1 MCGSYNC
8 RPMNTTKRLKNDP
21 VVHQTVKQWKS
32 LVTKVT
38 LCNACACTHIQ
49 THTHTRTH
57 AHART
62 HAYTHT
68 YAYTQAHT
76 HSHTFPTFYAKWQE
90 TCGCRNALSDRHDT
104 SWALCE
110 LTLCESHRTAKKNK
124 KQEGHDY
131 RQYLSLCLFFVCQ
144 CELWFV
150 SITFVCLFEGF
161 GWGMFVFRSVRTG
174 MPICR
179 HPAWLLPTV

>member
-57 AHART
+57 AHTHTRT
-62 HAYTHT
+62 HTRVHAGTHT
-68 YAYTQAHT
+68 RT
-76 HSHTFPTFYAKWQE
+76 HIS
-90 TCGCRNALSDRHDT
+90 NI
-104 SWALCE
+104 LCE
-110 LTLCESHRTAKKNK
+110 MGRNMWLQKCFMRSAWYELSTLRVDMRIASQRKKRK
-124 KQEGHDY
+124 KGAW
-131 RQYLSLCLFFVCQ
+131 LSA
-144 CELWFV
+144 V
-150 SITFVCLFEGF
+150 SVPL
-161 GWGMFVFRSVRTG
+161 FVFRVSVLAV
-174 MPICR
+174 ICIYYVR
-179 HPAWLLPTV
+179 VFVWGVWMGYVRVSIC